1 MYILG
6 LRTVICNH
14 QTYIPNLRT
23 AIVAIA
29 DFGAMTV
36 WMCMLSSFTTMCANG
51 LQEVIAVLIFAKK
64 TTEIAWRISL
74 SAIFALI
81 TRIN

>member
-36 WMCMLSSFTTMCANG
+36 WMGMLSSFTTMCANG
-51 LQEVIAVLIFAKK
+51 LQEVIAVLILAKK

-74 SAIFALI
+74 SAIFVLI
-81 TRIN
+81 TQIN

>member
-36 WMCMLSSFTTMCANG
+36 WMGMLSSFTTMCANG
-51 LQEVIAVLIFAKK
+51 LQEVIAVLILAKK
-64 TTEIAWRISL
+64 NNRNSMAYQFIRYLRVNNE
-74 SAIFALI
+74 
-81 TRIN
+81 N

>member
-36 WMCMLSSFTTMCANG
+36 WMGMLSSFTTMCANV

-74 SAIFALI
+74 SAIFVLI
-81 TRIN
+81 TQIN

>member
-36 WMCMLSSFTTMCANG
+36 WMGMLSSFTTMCSTG
-51 LQEVIAVLIFAKK
+51 LQDVIAVLIFAKK

-74 SAIFALI
+74 SAIFVLI
-81 TRIN
+81 TQIN

>member
-29 DFGAMTV
+29 DFVAMTV
-36 WMCMLSSFTTMCANG
+36 WMGMLSSFTTMCANG

-64 TTEIAWRISL
+64 TIEIAWRISL

>member
-36 WMCMLSSFTTMCANG
+36 WMGMLSSFTTMCANG

-74 SAIFALI
+74 SAIFVLI
-81 TRIN
+81 TQIN

>member
-36 WMCMLSSFTTMCANG
+36 WMGMLSSFTTMCANG
-51 LQEVIAVLIFAKK
+51 LQEVIAVLMFAKK

-74 SAIFALI
+74 SAIFAFI

>member
-36 WMCMLSSFTTMCANG
+36 WMGMLSSFTTMCANG
-51 LQEVIAVLIFAKK
+51 LQEVIAALIFAKK

>member
-23 AIVAIA
+23 AIMAIA

-36 WMCMLSSFTTMCANG
+36 WMVMLSSFTTMCANG
-51 LQEVIAVLIFAKK
+51 LQEVIAVLIFALK

>member
-36 WMCMLSSFTTMCANG
+36 WMGMLSSFATMCANG

-74 SAIFALI
+74 SAIFVLI
-81 TRIN
+81 TQIN

>member
-36 WMCMLSSFTTMCANG
+36 WMGMLSSFTTMCANG

-64 TTEIAWRISL
+64 TTEIAWCISL